1 LKEKIMD
8 LKIKNKLFIVGG
20 AGAGFGRAISEALA
34 REGAEVVAISR
45 TEDKLIG
52 LKRAFPDNIEYLCSD
67 ITLES
72 TQNKVLEK
80 LNNRLLS
87 GVIVNAGGPPAG
99 GFFEIDM
106 EQWEE
111 AWKSVVKWK
120 ISFTQKLIPLFQ
132 KQQYGRLLYIES
144 VSIKQPV
151 ENLILSNALRPAVLG
166 FVKTLSQEVAR
177 EGITANILAPGSHA
191 TAALHRLFVKKSE
204 LEGISIEQAKME
216 WERSIPVGKMA
227 EAKEITGIALYLLS
241 PLSRYITGQ
250 TITHDG
256 GSVKGIFG

>member
-1 LKEKIMD
+1 MNLRLED
-8 LKIKNKLFIVGG
+8 KLVIVGG

-34 REGAEVVAISR
+34 KEGAKVLAISR
-45 TEDKLIG
+45 TEEKLIS
-52 LKRAFPDNIEYLCSD
+52 LKQAFPDNIQYLCAD

-72 TQNKVLEK
+72 TQNKVIK
-80 LNNRLLS
+80 TIKDKVLS
-87 GVIVNAGGPPAG
+87 GVVVNAGGPPAG

-106 EQWEE
+106 DHWEA

-120 ISFTQKLIPLFQ
+120 ISFTRKLIPLFQ

-144 VSIKQPV
+144 VSIKQPI
-151 ENLILSNALRPAVLG
+151 ENLILSNALRPAILG
-166 FVKTLSQEVAR
+166 FMKTLSQEVAN
-177 EGITANILAPGSHA
+177 EGITANILGPGAHA

-204 LEGISIEQAKME
+204 LEGITIEEAKQE

-227 EAKEITGIALYLLS
+227 EADEMAGIALYLLS

-256 GSVKGIFG
+256 GTVKGIFG